1 MKLTYLIVLFISFS
15 QNLFAQET
23 TSNIHLTVEGLRNTD
38 GFMLVQVVDKDLN
51 SVLETKGNV
60 SDIIFTM
67 VLENIT
73 PGTYGIRICHDEDEN
88 DDMTN
93 NWIGLPKEGFGY
105 SWDKKVKMKEP
116 DFEEYAFEVNQ
127 GQVTEVKIV
136 TQYL

>member
-1 MKLTYLIVLFISFS
+1 MKIKHLIVLLLCFS
-15 QNLFAQET
+15 QNLFAQE

-51 SVLETKGNV
+51 SILETKGVV
-60 SDIIFTM
+60 SDKVFTM
-67 VLENIT
+67 VLEDIA

-93 NWIGLPKEGFGY
+93 NWIGLPKEGFGF

-116 DFEEYAFEVNQ
+116 DFEEYAFQVNQ
-127 GQVTEVKIV
+127 GQVTKVRIV